1 MAGNRSIFEEVGEGA
16 AQRRTPRGGMIEG
29 GRPKGARRAIRIW
42 LMVIF
47 AMVAAMVAVGGL
59 TRLTDSGLSIT
70 QWNPIMGALPPL
82 TTADWMHQF
91 DLYKLSP
98 QYKILNHGMELS
110 QFKVIFWWEW
120 SHRNLGRMVG
130 MVWGI
135 GFLFFW
141 LTKRIPPGY
150 TSRLLWLG
158 FLGGLQGLIGWWMVS
173 SGLHGRMIT
182 VASYRL
188 ATHLG
193 LAFIILGFSAWYIF
207 LLGRKEAELIQARRA
222 RDQRMMT
229 LGSVLVGM
237 VFVQLVLGALTA
249 GIDAGRYFPTWPDMN
264 GRFFPAD
271 AFQVANGPW
280 YLAFFENAGLVQ
292 FDHRIWA
299 YALVT
304 LALVSAFV
312 ARRSAHGSVRFAFTA
327 VAGWALVQMTLG
339 IFTALYAAPL
349 DLASVHQLGAIVL
362 WVLVLRAR
370 NLAQFPRVGSIR
382 KGTA

>member
-1 MAGNRSIFEEVGEGA
+1 MAGNRSIFEEVTTEGA
-16 AQRRTPRGGMIEG
+16 PKAAPKGGMIEA

-47 AMVAAMVAVGGL
+47 AMVMAMVAVGGL

-82 TTADWMHQF
+82 NAADWQHQF
-91 DLYKLSP
+91 DLYKQSP
-98 QYKILNHGMELS
+98 QYLIQNKGMTLG
-110 QFKVIFWWEW
+110 QFKFIYWWEW
-120 SHRNLGRMVG
+120 SHRNLGRTIG
-130 MVWGI
+130 MVWGL

-141 LTKRIPPGY
+141 LTRRIPAGY
-150 TSRLLWLG
+150 TRRLLWLG
-158 FLGGLQGLIGWWMVS
+158 VLGGLQGAIGWWMVS
-173 SGLHGRMIT
+173 SGLHGRMIA

-193 LAFIILGFSAWYIF
+193 IAFIILGFTAWYIL

-222 RDQRMMT
+222 RSETMMT
-229 LGSVLVGM
+229 LGTILMILV
-237 VFVQLVLGALTA
+237 FIQLMLGALTA

-271 AFQVANGPW
+271 AFQVANGRW
-280 YLAFFENAGLVQ
+280 FFAFFENAGLVQ
-292 FDHRIWA
+292 FNHRMMGYILVIFLWICA
-299 YALVT
+299 Y
-304 LALVSAFV
+304 V
-312 ARRSAHGSVRFAFTA
+312 ARKSPHASVRRAFL
-327 VAGWALVQMTLG
+327 VAACWGLVQMTLG

-349 DLASVHQLGAIVL
+349 HIAIVHQFGAIIL
-362 WVLVLRAR
+362 WALAIRAR
-370 NLAQFPRVGSIR
+370 NLAQYPRLGSIR

>member
-1 MAGNRSIFEEVGEGA
+1 MAGNRSIFEDVGAPSAPRA
-16 AQRRTPRGGMIEG
+16 APKGGMIEG
-29 GRPKGARRAIRIW
+29 GRSKGGRRAIRIW

-59 TRLTDSGLSIT
+59 TRMTDSGLSIT

-82 TTADWMHQF
+82 NTADWMHQF
-91 DLYKLSP
+91 TLYKLSP

-120 SHRNLGRMVG
+120 SHRNLGRAVG
-130 MVWGI
+130 LVWGL

-141 LTKRIPPGY
+141 LTKRIPAGY
-150 TSRLLWLG
+150 TPRLLWLG
-158 FLGGLQGLIGWWMVS
+158 ALGGLQGLIGWWMVS
-173 SGLHGRMIT
+173 SGLHGRMVT

-222 RDQRMMT
+222 RDPAMMT
-229 LGSVLVGM
+229 MGSLLVGM
-237 VFVQLVLGALTA
+237 VFVQLILGALTA

-271 AFQVANGPW
+271 AFQVSGGPW

-299 YALVT
+299 YTLVT
-304 LALVSAFV
+304 FTLIAAWM
-312 ARRSAHGSVRFAFTA
+312 ARRSAQGAIRFAFVA
-327 VAGWALVQMTLG
+327 VACWALVQMTLG

-349 DLASVHQLGAIVL
+349 ELSSVHQLGAIVL

-370 NLAQFPRVGSIR
+370 NMAQFPRVGSIR